1 MRALILLMPMVLLSA
16 CSPADPS
23 PPAARS
29 RSPYVDA
36 LREARP
42 VGAASDES
50 TRARE
55 AAIQTARP

>member
-23 PPAARS
+23 APAARS
-29 RSPYVDA
+29 TSPYVDA
-36 LREARP
+36 LRDARS
-42 VGAASDES
+42 VGAASDAS

-55 AAIQTARP
+55 AAIQAAQP